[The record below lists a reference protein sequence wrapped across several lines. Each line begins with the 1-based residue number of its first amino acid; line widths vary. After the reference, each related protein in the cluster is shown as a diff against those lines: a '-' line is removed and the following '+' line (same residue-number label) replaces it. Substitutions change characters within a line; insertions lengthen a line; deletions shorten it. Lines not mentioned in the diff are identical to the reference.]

1 MGVKD
6 QSVSQLP
13 ICFVLAC
20 LRIRLALD
28 VHRTRG
34 VHCGSMHGRGALL
47 VYVYLYLVATYIY
60 QNEKTAAT
68 AATLRDCRESAGANI
83 REMRVL
89 LF

>member
-1 MGVKD
+1 
-6 QSVSQLP
+6 
-13 ICFVLAC
+13 
-20 LRIRLALD
+20 
-28 VHRTRG
+28 
-34 VHCGSMHGRGALL
+34 MHGRGALL

-68 AATLRDCRESAGANI
+68 AATLRDCRESAGANM